1 MTPAEIKVRGENAAR
16 ILGDRLFVESLDA
29 IEKEILSQW
38 EACPAR
44 DSEGREEL
52 WKYYK
57 VAKKFRGILQGM
69 VEDGKVIL
77 NREKEKSP
85 FEKVLQPFSR
95 VLRR

>member
-16 ILGDRLFVESLDA
+16 IMGDKLFNESLEA

-38 EACPAR
+38 EQCPAR
-44 DSEGREEL
+44 DTEGREEL

-57 VAKKFRGILQGM
+57 VAKKFRGVLQGM
-69 VEDGKVIL
+69 MEDGKVVL
-77 NREKEKSP
+77 GREKESNP
-85 FEKVLQPFSR
+85 FMKAVEPFSR